1 MRTPEAGERIKR
13 LWTLEKLPS
22 LKQLLKRIVMVKPA
36 VELKYQDNLFQTL
49 YDYLF
54 YIKAGIGLAW

>member
-1 MRTPEAGERIKR
+1 MRTPEVGARIKP

-22 LKQLLKRIVMVKPA
+22 LKKLLKRIVMAKPA
-36 VELKYQDNLFQTL
+36 IELQYQGNFFQTL